1 MAGHR
6 VCYDVAAS
14 DLVQHMP
21 TIRRAEASEIRRVMR
36 QTLGAPGLSW
46 AQLEQQVDAFGQYA
60 RQMNLDLTN
69 HWVAHN
75 GTEWL
80 SAATYI
86 ESPGRTAM
94 AFLSSGF
101 DDPTRREATVK
112 LLEEL
117 KWFAELRSVRL
128 LQCLLDP
135 SGRPPQ
141 ALGMA
146 GFSPLARL
154 DYLDRAT
161 ASPVG
166 PVNLQKSSSVLN
178 WSTYSLSAHREF
190 AETVSA
196 TYEESR
202 DCPGLTGVREI
213 DEVIEGHR
221 AAARFDP
228 AWWLLLRGSDKPLG
242 CLLMGE
248 VPLRNAAEIIYMG
261 LCPEARGRGLGR
273 FLLTRAL
280 ELARG
285 GRLRSLALAVDSS
298 NEPALR
304 VYTKFG
310 FRHTLSREAW
320 ICVLNPAT
328 KR

>member
-1 MAGHR
+1 MA
-6 VCYDVAAS
+6 
-14 DLVQHMP
+14 
-21 TIRRAEASEIRRVMR
+21 TIRRAEASEVRRVMR

-60 RQMNLDLTN
+60 RQMKLDLSN
-69 HWVAHN
+69 HWVAQN

-94 AFLSSGF
+94 VFLSSGF
-101 DDPTRREATVK
+101 DDPTRREASAK
-112 LLEEL
+112 LLEEV
-117 KWFAELRSVRL
+117 KWFAELRAVRL
-128 LQCLLDP
+128 VQCLLDP
-135 SGRPPQ
+135 STRPPL
-141 ALGMA
+141 ALAMA
-146 GFSPLARL
+146 GFTPLARL
-154 DYLDRAT
+154 DYLDRVTSAGIGHI
-161 ASPVG
+161 VR
-166 PVNLQKSSSVLN
+166 QKPGSDLN
-178 WSTYSLSAHREF
+178 WMAYSLSAHRAF
-190 AETVSA
+190 AETVAA
-196 TYEESR
+196 TYRDSR

-213 DEVIEGHR
+213 DEVLEGHK
-221 AAARFDP
+221 AAAKFDP
-228 AWWLLLRGSDKPLG
+228 ALWMLLREGEKAVG

-248 VPLRNAAEIIYMG
+248 IPLRNAAEIIYMG
-261 LCPEARGRGLGR
+261 LCPEARGRGLAR
-273 FLLTRAL
+273 FLLMRAL

-285 GRLRSLALAVDSS
+285 VRLRSLALAVDSS

-320 ICVLNPAT
+320 MYVLNPAT